1 MERKGLIKLL
11 VAIAV
16 IVVVLVSFMR
26 YMKKG
31 DDLKFHFSSGIK
43 SYTLKRQGD
52 TLKVI
57 ENNGEQ
63 TRKRVFVM
71 YRKGND
77 FYSLLLGRE
86 RLVLSNRLT
95 LDTLYKDSL
104 VGAEVAL
111 AVKQEIDS
119 LRSSFIFVS
128 GECNFPRI
136 KLFYDK
142 EYNIRKIQSYELL
155 LNYAPD

>member
-1 MERKGLIKLL
+1 MERKGLIKPLMA
-11 VAIAV
+11 VAM

-31 DDLKFHFSSGIK
+31 DELKFHFSSGIK

-52 TLKVI
+52 TLKLI

-63 TRKRVFVM
+63 ARNRVFVM

-77 FYSLLLGRE
+77 FYSALLGRE
-86 RLVLSNRLT
+86 RLVMSNRLT
-95 LDTLYKDSL
+95 FDTIYKDSL

-111 AVKQEIDS
+111 EVKQEKDS
-119 LRSSFIFVS
+119 LRSSFVFVS
-128 GECNFPRI
+128 GKCNFPRI

>member
-1 MERKGLIKLL
+1 MERKGLIKILM
-11 VAIAV
+11 AITT

-26 YMKKG
+26 YMEKG
-31 DDLKFHFSSGIK
+31 DELKFHFSSGIK

-52 TLKVI
+52 TLKLI

-63 TRKRVFVM
+63 TRNRVFVM

-77 FYSLLLGRE
+77 FYSALLGRE

-95 LDTLYKDSL
+95 LDTIYKNSL

-111 AVKQEIDS
+111 AVKQEKDS

>member
-1 MERKGLIKLL
+1 MERKGLIKPLM
-11 VAIAV
+11 AIAM

-31 DDLKFHFSSGIK
+31 DELKFHFSSGIK

-52 TLKVI
+52 TLKLI

-63 TRKRVFVM
+63 ARNSVFVM

-77 FYSLLLGRE
+77 FYSAFLGRE
-86 RLVLSNRLT
+86 RLVMSNRLT
-95 LDTLYKDSL
+95 LDTIYKDSL

-111 AVKQEIDS
+111 AVKQEKDS
-119 LRSSFIFVS
+119 LLSSFIFVS
-128 GECNFPRI
+128 GKCNFPRI
-136 KLFYDK
+136 KLF
-142 EYNIRKIQSYELL
+142 L
-155 LNYAPD
+155 

>member
-104 VGAEVAL
+104 VGAKA
-111 AVKQEIDS
+111 
-119 LRSSFIFVS
+119 RNRFTSF
-128 GECNFPRI
+128 
-136 KLFYDK
+136 LFYFCVG
-142 EYNIRKIQSYELL
+142 
-155 LNYAPD
+155 

>member
-1 MERKGLIKLL
+1 MKLIEK
-11 VAIAV
+11 
-16 IVVVLVSFMR
+16 
-26 YMKKG
+26 
-31 DDLKFHFSSGIK
+31 
-43 SYTLKRQGD
+43 
-52 TLKVI
+52 
-57 ENNGEQ
+57 NGEQ
-63 TRKRVFVM
+63 TQNRVFVM

-77 FYSLLLGRE
+77 FYSVLLGRE

-95 LDTLYKDSL
+95 LDTIYKDSL

-111 AVKQEIDS
+111 AVKQEKDS
-119 LRSSFIFVS
+119 RRSSFVFVS
-128 GECNFPRI
+128 GKCNFPRI

>member
-1 MERKGLIKLL
+1 MERKGLIKRLMA
-11 VAIAV
+11 VAM

-31 DDLKFHFSSGIK
+31 DELKFHFSSGIK

-52 TLKVI
+52 TLKLI

-63 TRKRVFVM
+63 ARNRVFVM

-77 FYSLLLGRE
+77 FYSALLGRE

-95 LDTLYKDSL
+95 LDTIYKDSL

-111 AVKQEIDS
+111 AVKQ
-119 LRSSFIFVS
+119 
-128 GECNFPRI
+128 
-136 KLFYDK
+136 
-142 EYNIRKIQSYELL
+142 
-155 LNYAPD
+155 

>member
-11 VAIAV
+11 MAITT

-26 YMKKG
+26 YMEKG
-31 DDLKFHFSSGIK
+31 DEQRFHFSSGIK

-52 TLKVI
+52 TLKLI

-63 TRKRVFVM
+63 TRNSVFVM

-77 FYSLLLGRE
+77 FYSALLGRE

-95 LDTLYKDSL
+95 FDTIYKDSL

-111 AVKQEIDS
+111 EVKQEKDS
-119 LRSSFIFVS
+119 LRSSFVFVS
-128 GECNFPRI
+128 GKCNFPRI

-142 EYNIRKIQSYELL
+142 EYNIRKIQSCELL
-155 LNYAPD
+155 LDYAPD

>member
-1 MERKGLIKLL
+1 MERKGLIKILM
-11 VAIAV
+11 AITT

-26 YMKKG
+26 YMEKG
-31 DDLKFHFSSGIK
+31 DELKFHFSPGIK
-43 SYTLKRQGD
+43 SYILKRQGD
-52 TLKVI
+52 TLKLI

-63 TRKRVFVM
+63 TRNRVFVM

-86 RLVLSNRLT
+86 RLVMSNRLT
-95 LDTLYKDSL
+95 LDTIYKDSL
-104 VGAEVAL
+104 VGADVSL
-111 AVKQEIDS
+111 AVKQEKDTF
-119 LRSSFIFVS
+119 LSSFIFVS
-128 GECNFPRI
+128 GKDNFPRI

-142 EYNIRKIQSYELL
+142 EYNIKKIQSYELL

>member
-1 MERKGLIKLL
+1 MERKGLIKRLMA
-11 VAIAV
+11 VAM
-16 IVVVLVSFMR
+16 IVVVLVSFMK

-31 DDLKFHFSSGIK
+31 DELKFHFSSGIK

-52 TLKVI
+52 TLKII

-63 TRKRVFVM
+63 TRNNVFVM

-86 RLVLSNRLT
+86 RLVMSNRLT
-95 LDTLYKDSL
+95 LDTIYKDSL

-111 AVKQEIDS
+111 AVKQ
-119 LRSSFIFVS
+119 
-128 GECNFPRI
+128 
-136 KLFYDK
+136 
-142 EYNIRKIQSYELL
+142 
-155 LNYAPD
+155 